1 MTTANM
7 TFSDIAS
14 YLKVELNQL
23 LPNCSDLVVHGINSS
38 VAVCY
43 VSGLVD
49 TKVLSSSILSVL
61 TMLDEDEV
69 NTELIRQTIT
79 ICEIEREGNLDQVAL
94 KLLQGHVYIAVMDEY
109 EGLLC
114 NIANFPARAIAA
126 SENETV
132 IFGPVLGFNES
143 LSTNIAVLRSYIKDP
158 GLVTE
163 PHIVGNKME
172 TRIQLTYMADFVD
185 EKYIDYVKSKLKQIK
200 TDGLMGNALLM
211 QKLQNHP
218 YTIFPLMTLTERPD
232 RTVQALMEG
241 KVVIFMEGDS
251 HVIIGPS
258 SFIDFFISVE
268 DRYMS
273 WGTGLFIRMLR
284 FVGLT
289 MSVFLTPI
297 YVAALTFHYQ
307 MIPPALIVSLIE
319 TRSKVPFPPLLETL
333 LLEITMELLREA
345 GVRLPTKVCQTIG
358 IVGGIVIGQA
368 AVQAGFTS
376 NILIMLVAL
385 AALGSFTTP
394 NYLMGSSIRLIR
406 YPMIIMA
413 GMWGILGIVFVAM
426 VVFIHLLRQ
435 TSMGRPYLFP
445 IIPFRRKDLTVDM
458 LLTPKSHYSYRVS
471 DTKSSLNSKTGKD
484 QQSNAMSSRSSSKE
498 PQSDVT
504 NDSSSSNKDK

>member
-7 TFSDIAS
+7 AFSDIAS
-14 YLKVELNQL
+14 YLKLELNQL

-94 KLLQGHVYIAVMDEY
+94 KLLQGHVYIAVLDEY

-114 NIANFPARAIAA
+114 NIANFPTRAISA

-143 LSTNIAVLRSYIKDP
+143 LSSNIAILRSYIKDP
-158 GLVTE
+158 DLVTE
-163 PHIVGNKME
+163 PHMLGTKME
-172 TRIQLTYMADFVD
+172 TRIQLTYMSEYVD
-185 EKYIDYVKSKLKQIK
+185 QQYVDYVKSKLKQIK
-200 TDGLMGNALLM
+200 TDGLLGNALLV

-258 SFIDFFISVE
+258 SFIDFFLSVE

-284 FVGLT
+284 FIGLM
-289 MSVFLTPI
+289 MSVFLTPV

-319 TRSKVPFPPLLETL
+319 TRTKVPFPPLIETL

-394 NYLMGSSIRLIR
+394 NYLMGTSIRLIR
-406 YPMIIMA
+406 YPMIFMA
-413 GMWGILGIVFVAM
+413 GLWGILGIVFVAM
-426 VVFIHLLRQ
+426 VIFIHLLRQ
-435 TSMGRPYLFP
+435 TSLGRPYLFP
-445 IIPFRRKDLTVDM
+445 IFPFRGKDLTVDM
-458 LLTPKSHYSYRVS
+458 LLTPRAHYSYRVTPTKSGLKSNETENNQQS
-471 DTKSSLNSKTGKD
+471 DTASSN
-484 QQSNAMSSRSSSKE
+484 
-498 PQSDVT
+498 
-504 NDSSSSNKDK
+504 SSSSNET

>member
-1 MTTANM
+1 MTVSNM
-7 TFSDIAS
+7 KISDMAV
-14 YLKVELNQL
+14 YLKVELKKL
-23 LPNCSDLVVHGINSS
+23 LPNCSDLVIHGINSS

-43 VSGLVD
+43 ISGLID
-49 TKVLSSSILSVL
+49 SKVLSSSILGVI
-61 TMLDEDEV
+61 TVMDEDEV

-79 ICEIEREGNLDQVAL
+79 ICEIEREGNLEQVAL
-94 KLLQGHVYIAVMDEY
+94 KLLQGHVYIGVLDEY

-114 NIANFPARAIAA
+114 NIAHFPTRAIAA

-132 IFGPVLGFNES
+132 IFGPVLAFNES
-143 LSTNIAVLRSYIKDP
+143 LGENIAVLRSYIKSP
-158 GLVTE
+158 GLVVE
-163 PHIVGNKME
+163 PHIIGEKME
-172 TRIQLTYMADFVD
+172 TRIQLTYMSEYVD
-185 EKYIDYVKSKLKQIK
+185 EQYIKYVKSKLEQIK
-200 TDGLMGNALLM
+200 TDGLLGNALLM

-218 YTIFPLMTLTERPD
+218 YALFPLMTLTERPD
-232 RTVQALMEG
+232 RTIQALMEG
-241 KVVIFMEGDS
+241 KIVIFMEGDS

-258 SFIDFFISVE
+258 SFIDFFLSVE

-284 FVGLT
+284 FVGLM

-333 LLEITMELLREA
+333 MLEMTMEFLREA
-345 GVRLPTKVCQTIG
+345 GVRLPTKVGQTIG

-394 NYLMGSSIRLIR
+394 NYLMSGSIRLIR

-413 GMWGILGIVFVAM
+413 GLWGILGIVFVAM
-426 VVFIHLLRQ
+426 LIFIHLLRQ
-435 TSMGRPYLFP
+435 TSLGRPYLFP
-445 IIPFRRKDLTVDM
+445 LFPFRRKDLTVDM
-458 LLTPKSHYSYRVS
+458 LLTPQSHYSYRGS
-471 DTKSSLNSKTGKD
+471 PAQSSLNSSEND
-484 QQSNAMSSRSSSKE
+484 NASNRSSSKD
-498 PQSDVT
+498 PQSD
-504 NDSSSSNKDK
+504 SN